1 MKPSKELME
10 LDLMRL
16 LHGELPEE
24 KARALRQRIAHDPAL
39 AEAWRRL
46 EAGWEGLSLPP
57 PAPVPPGFA
66 GRVMARARA
75 EGAERTGLSLHGA
88 PAWVRATAAAA
99 LVAGT
104 VLGIGVGAGVGERWP
119 APASTSTPDGTAAE
133 IADAESIT
141 DESYSQD
148 VSLAESYWEAVEG
161 LSDEGGSSGEARP

>member
-24 KARALRQRIAHDPAL
+24 KARALRQRMAHDPAL
-39 AEAWRRL
+39 AEAFRRL
-46 EAGWEGLSLPP
+46 EASWEGLSLPP
-57 PAPVPPGFA
+57 AAPAPPGFA
-66 GRVMARARA
+66 GRVMARARV
-75 EGAERTGLSLHGA
+75 EKTGLSLRGA

-104 VLGIGVGAGVGERWP
+104 VLGIGVGERWP
-119 APASTSTPDGTAAE
+119 SPAPEKTVVESAAPTPTGT
-133 IADAESIT
+133 ESVT
-141 DESYSQD
+141 DEDESYAQD
-148 VSLAESYWEAVEG
+148 VSLAESYWETVEG